1 LLKGLGLTGGA
12 DPTGAAGEVGEKFRT
27 TVWTADLGEPAAGV
41 AAIQISFDRL
51 FDDRTEEAVLA
62 LESVLIFRD
71 ELLEMMEEN
80 LAENRLLR
88 MTRTIDCRPSET
100 KNQEM
105 RHSMLFHVLDIDP
118 RPGIP

>member
-41 AAIQISFDRL
+41 AAIQISFDHL
-51 FDDRTEEAVLA
+51 FDDGPEIVVSP

-88 MTRTIDCRPSET
+88 MTRTIDCRQIGNEESRNAPFDAISC
-100 KNQEM
+100 
-105 RHSMLFHVLDIDP
+105 S
-118 RPGIP
+118 

>member
-27 TVWTADLGEPAAGV
+27 TVWTADLGEPAVGV

-51 FDDRTEEAVLA
+51 FDVRTEEAVLA

-71 ELLEMMEEN
+71 ELFEMMEEN
-80 LAENRLLR
+80 LAENRLIR
-88 MTRTIDCRPSET
+88 MTRTIDCR
-100 KNQEM
+100 
-105 RHSMLFHVLDIDP
+105 HVGNEESRNAPFDAISCS
-118 RPGIP
+118 